1 MLDRQASD
9 ALITSQSKG
18 SKGSHSEEIQ
28 QLITQEQRIRKLC
41 RELAWSPGA
50 LYGDLSTV
58 PSSVASWYSRE
69 AECKAPG

>member
-41 RELAWSPGA
+41 SELAWSPGA
-50 LYGDLSTV
+50 LYGGLSTV